1 LFIGLDKGLFI
12 VVYVA
17 IFFSKGYYPLF
28 AGLRRFFCGVF
39 EDTKAAIQNSL
50 QQQQQQQQQQ
60 VRRITYNVRRITYKS
75 AAAATTA
82 AAAAAGT

>member
-60 VRRITYNVRRITYKS
+60 VRRIAYNVRRITYNNS
-75 AAAATTA
+75 SSSSSSSG
-82 AAAAAGT
+82 AAAGT